1 MSKEH
6 DKLMAEIQRLIAGQE
21 FNSEEELQ
29 TYLKGILGQEIPSSP
44 HSLLS
49 AEEQA
54 QDLVFAAYKLPIN
67 KAKLKIEKALQ
78 LDRNCIVAYEFLG
91 TQEDAAEI
99 AIVFYEKGIQIGK
112 QRFGGAYLKENKGF
126 FWGLHETRPYMRCL
140 QHYSDCLYAMGEVKE
155 CVRILEEMIEL
166 NPNDNQGVR
175 DLLLLYLIE
184 LDERKKFKKYA
195 EMYKEDDMAFSLF
208 NHALFAYATMG
219 ETAESNKKL
228 QLAMNQNKF
237 VVPNL
242 LSRKEIKSIPE
253 YHGFGDENEAI
264 IYVHNAQ
271 FTWQTKIGAIEWI
284 KRHSGN

>member
-54 QDLVFAAYKLPIN
+54 QELVFAAYKLPIN

-126 FWGLHETRPYMRCL
+126 FGAYTKLGPTC
-140 QHYSDCLYAMGEVKE
+140 
-155 CVRILEEMIEL
+155 
-166 NPNDNQGVR
+166 GVCN
-175 DLLLLYLIE
+175 IIQT
-184 LDERKKFKKYA
+184 
-195 EMYKEDDMAFSLF
+195 AF
-208 NHALFAYATMG
+208 MPW
-219 ETAESNKKL
+219 E
-228 QLAMNQNKF
+228 
-237 VVPNL
+237 
-242 LSRKEIKSIPE
+242 KSKSV
-253 YHGFGDENEAI
+253 FG
-264 IYVHNAQ
+264 
-271 FTWQTKIGAIEWI
+271 
-284 KRHSGN
+284 S